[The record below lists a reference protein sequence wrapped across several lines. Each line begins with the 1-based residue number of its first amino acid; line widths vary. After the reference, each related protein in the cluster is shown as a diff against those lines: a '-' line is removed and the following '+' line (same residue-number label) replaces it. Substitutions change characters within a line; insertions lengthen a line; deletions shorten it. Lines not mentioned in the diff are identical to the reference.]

1 MQLHLRVRSNTQDTC
16 EPPAG
21 AGRRKDVRLWRNLL
35 WLLAP
40 YNEVH
45 LTLPYSCKLQ
55 LGNKHLWHQ
64 LQLVLVEW
72 SVGRNSRL
80 TKKWGFFSK
89 EILRNSSF
97 HWLSRSIFTY
107 CLSFVPH
114 RSHLHSPQ
122 YDVSDHS
129 NHIFSNCPLFCRVHV
144 SNVYNLAQV
153 CHFIVVFPTGSLNW
167 AISGITVHVL

>member
-97 HWLSRSIFTY
+97 HWLSRSIFT
-107 CLSFVPH
+107 CSSFGWLS
-114 RSHLHSPQ
+114 RIGNISSHLHYMMFLSIQ
-122 YDVSDHS
+122 TIYFLWGYDPGNMSVSTYLLLLS
-129 NHIFSNCPLFCRVHV
+129 W
-144 SNVYNLAQV
+144 AQ
-153 CHFIVVFPTGSLNW
+153 FTVV
-167 AISGITVHVL
+167 